1 MSKITYPVNGLFP
14 ITKSIID
21 ECNHSLS
28 NARSNADLDVP
39 HRYSRRDY
47 LKNLDNTIDGYKKQL
62 DDIRHDIE
70 TADRDFDNVRERAS
84 KRIAQIS
91 KPKINQRM
99 IRVE

>member
-1 MSKITYPVNGLFP
+1 MSKITYPANGLFP
-14 ITKSIID
+14 ITKSMID
-21 ECNHSLS
+21 ECFHYLS

-47 LKNLDNTIDGYKKQL
+47 LKNLDNTIDSYKKQL

-70 TADRDFDNVRERAS
+70 MADRDFDNVCKRAS
-84 KRIAQIS
+84 NRIAKID